1 MTGCVALRN
10 DVYYVRLSYYDR
22 DHKRKDK
29 WITTGFSGRGAKQKA
44 TANIILLWRN
54 NMDINSLDRFI
65 KPQELMFPVALRE
78 LKKGKK
84 ISHWMWYIFPQL
96 RGLGKSSMAYIYGLS
111 GIEEAD
117 AYLANPTLSARIYEL
132 CYILLEHKDKSAVD
146 IFGDVDTM
154 KLKSS
159 MTLFALT
166 SEDYTIF
173 DQVLEQFF
181 DGQMDELTIKTIN
194 GN

>member
-1 MTGCVALRN
+1 
-10 DVYYVRLSYYDR
+10 
-22 DHKRKDK
+22 
-29 WITTGFSGRGAKQKA
+29 
-44 TANIILLWRN
+44 
-54 NMDINSLDRFI
+54 
-65 KPQELMFPVALRE
+65 
-78 LKKGKK
+78 
-84 ISHWMWYIFPQL
+84 MWYIFPQL

-111 GIEEAD
+111 DIEEAD